1 MTCRRLSTYFRLR
14 QGNVWDHRFPNEKDH
29 FKSQEQKDRQL
40 GLWRRNAE
48 MLQEYKGGSSALEVS
63 KKHGLSLH
71 WTKGLLEREELLQD
85 YLSSIPEKKVI
96 VSDLGP
102 FRSRTGRCL
111 SYENLLH
118 LTIEEFYQSQNARSL
133 LAIPNFGYKSLREIA
148 LCLKEEGY
156 DIAKFTRPV
165 GYGAITDIN
174 RPALS

>member
-71 WTKGLLEREELLQD
+71 WTKGLLEKHVQTFGAPCPRR
-85 YLSSIPEKKVI
+85 SCN
-96 VSDLGP
+96 GP
-102 FRSRTGRCL
+102 SRS
-111 SYENLLH
+111 
-118 LTIEEFYQSQNARSL
+118 
-133 LAIPNFGYKSLREIA
+133 
-148 LCLKEEGY
+148 
-156 DIAKFTRPV
+156 
-165 GYGAITDIN
+165 
-174 RPALS
+174 

>member
-40 GLWRRNAE
+40 GLRRRNAE

-85 YLSSIPEKKVI
+85 YLSSIPEKKVT

-111 SYENLLH
+111 SYANLLR

-165 GYGAITDIN
+165 GGAV